1 MAGQLLME
9 MYDAMLDHFGHQ
21 QWWPGDSRFEI
32 IIGAILTQNT
42 NWTNVEKAIANLKAQ
57 NALDPAVL
65 HEADHE
71 DLAQWIRPA
80 GYFNIKAK
88 RLKNFLNWLFENCN
102 GDPDGPAAYSPFALR
117 ESLLSING
125 IGPETADSI
134 ALYAYQKPV
143 FVVDTY
149 TCRIGVRHGLLTT
162 DMNYDM
168 IQEYFQSCLPDDVRL
183 FNEYHALL
191 VCVGKNFC
199 KPKPKC
205 EKCPLNPFPHE
216 IEPLF

>member
-9 MYDAMLDHFGHQ
+9 MYDAMLERFGPQ
-21 QWWPGDSRFEI
+21 NWWPGDTRFEI

-42 NWTNVEKAIANLKAQ
+42 NWTNVEKAIANLKAH

-65 HEADHE
+65 YQTNPET
-71 DLAQWIRPA
+71 LAQWIRPA
-80 GYFNIKAK
+80 GYFNIKTK
-88 RLKNFLNWLFENCN
+88 RLKNFLGWLFDNFN
-102 GDPDGPAAYSPFALR
+102 GNPDGPAEYSPFALR
-117 ESLLSING
+117 ESLLSVSG

-149 TCRIGVRHGLLTT
+149 TCRIGVRHGLVTP
-162 DMNYDM
+162 DMGYDM
-168 IQEYFQSCLPDDVRL
+168 VQEYFQSSLPDDIEL

-199 KPKPKC
+199 KPRPKC
-205 EKCPLNPFPHE
+205 EKCPLNIFPHE
-216 IEPLF
+216 IDPVF